1 MLCCIIQRIIK
12 PCNPDI
18 NETKMQPN
26 PTTNA
31 KEYNIPNA
39 MLGMLR
45 ATSLFRACHFTILFP
60 CPQPFPSRVE
70 LETSWV
76 IHVTDYPSVA
86 SSTDSLWQWPESR
99 WLASTSPVV
108 QCILELD
115 RSSRQKPQ
123 ARSTQ
128 RQTNKCQHEPDTI
141 WSETPTRNG
150 SEKTV
155 DVTSNRYD
163 DGRKRGV

>member
-1 MLCCIIQRIIK
+1 MLCCIIQRKIK
-12 PCNPDI
+12 ACNPDI

-86 SSTDSLWQWPESR
+86 SSTDSL
-99 WLASTSPVV
+99 
-108 QCILELD
+108 
-115 RSSRQKPQ
+115 
-123 ARSTQ
+123 
-128 RQTNKCQHEPDTI
+128 
-141 WSETPTRNG
+141 
-150 SEKTV
+150 
-155 DVTSNRYD
+155 
-163 DGRKRGV
+163 